1 MNVCPLVVCQFPPS
15 GPLAPDV
22 RLCDRNGEADE
33 PREPALWFLPWQ
45 SRLQV
50 RQEQAATDRS
60 LTSHHIQHSVELFIQ
75 STLHRWERVHV
86 QHGYLLCELNTHKHE
101 SHGGQWTTSSAK
113 STTWS
118 YSVMLFHS
126 WRTNQINWWHHVL
139 SDVSTDRDS
148 VQDHKQ
154 FIKKK
159 VMIFLFTVAVL
170 MEWNPTVSTHLSVTS
185 VGSVFGISFS
195 ATLVCNKMFY
205 NPYLVSWL
213 LVVIMPFG
221 QDLSGGSGHLT
232 ISVID
237 LEGFHNLLSISIIIT
252 FIYKLHIMTWTRR
265 SKWCGQLDSWCWLDE
280 LLTWLLFGCPIINNA
295 SRVTVSNM
303 VDEEPVPKTVFN
315 TIMCL
320 ITGHFKAEKKDYQ

>member
-170 MEWNPTVSTHLSVTS
+170 MEWNPTVSAHFSVTS

-205 NPYLVSWL
+205 NPYLVSYDYWL
-213 LVVIMPFG
+213 SSCHLVKT
-221 QDLSGGSGHLT
+221 SAGGRAIWRFQWSILKAST
-232 ISVID
+232 IFFP
-237 LEGFHNLLSISIIIT
+237 LALL
-252 FIYKLHIMTWTRR
+252 L
-265 SKWCGQLDSWCWLDE
+265 
-280 LLTWLLFGCPIINNA
+280 LLFTNCTSWLGPADPSDVVN
-295 SRVTVSNM
+295 
-303 VDEEPVPKTVFN
+303 
-315 TIMCL
+315 
-320 ITGHFKAEKKDYQ
+320 

>member
-101 SHGGQWTTSSAK
+101 SHGGQWTTSSTK

-170 MEWNPTVSTHLSVTS
+170 MEWNPTVSTHFSVTS

-213 LVVIMPFG
+213 LVFIMPFG
-221 QDLSGGSGHLT
+221 QDVGPSDDFSDRSWRLPQLS
-232 ISVID
+232 
-237 LEGFHNLLSISIIIT
+237 FH
-252 FIYKLHIMTWTRR
+252 
-265 SKWCGQLDSWCWLDE
+265 
-280 LLTWLLFGCPIINNA
+280 
-295 SRVTVSNM
+295 
-303 VDEEPVPKTVFN
+303 
-315 TIMCL
+315 
-320 ITGHFKAEKKDYQ
+320 